1 VFRTAVVAAR
11 LAPIV
16 LSFVRDHRR
25 WIVSGEPV
33 ARTPAFHRRRAER
46 IVRTLGRL
54 GPAFVKL
61 AQLFASRPDLV
72 PEPYLGALGILT
84 DQVPP
89 IPPAKLRRAI
99 EEAYGKPPEE
109 VFDDFEVTPV
119 AAASLGQVHRA
130 RWRGEV
136 VAVKVLRPNVEKL
149 VEADVRAAGRLLDLA
164 IARWPNPHIVGVR
177 NAVREFGERV
187 WEEMDFR
194 REAANAEAVR
204 ANFAGRPGV
213 RVPRVIPELTRHRAM
228 VMEFMHGTRIDRL
241 GPEVAAGRVD
251 AVALVR
257 RVIELYMRMMLVDG
271 FFHADPHPGNLLV
284 QDDGTVV
291 ILDFGMVVRVA
302 PELRHKLARTA
313 FAGITRDVEGLVDG
327 FFALGVAESGAD
339 RETIRRLVET
349 LLAVAYTP
357 STTTV
362 ERMELIADEVMAT
375 LYDFPVTLPSELVY
389 FARTAAL
396 IEGLGTRYDAQFNG
410 VTFAAPVALSLRR
423 EILATLRGPGGKRAP
438 LAGDDWVEALGGAL
452 GEVAAIVTRAGRDVA
467 TVVGRV
473 AAGFGL
479 LDFGA
484 ELGAALWGDGG
495 GGGGASNGNGNGHRN
510 GHAPSPAPP
519 RLPAGARPAELPAGT
534 LRALPAPSGD

>member
-1 VFRTAVVAAR
+1 V
-11 LAPIV
+11 
-16 LSFVRDHRR
+16 
-25 WIVSGEPV
+25 
-33 ARTPAFHRRRAER
+33 
-46 IVRTLGRL
+46 
-54 GPAFVKL
+54 
-61 AQLFASRPDLV
+61 
-72 PEPYLGALGILT
+72 
-84 DQVPP
+84 
-89 IPPAKLRRAI
+89 
-99 EEAYGKPPEE
+99 
-109 VFDDFEVTPV
+109 
-119 AAASLGQVHRA
+119 
-130 RWRGEV
+130 
-136 VAVKVLRPNVEKL
+136 
-149 VEADVRAAGRLLDLA
+149 
-164 IARWPNPHIVGVR
+164 
-177 NAVREFGERV
+177 
-187 WEEMDFR
+187 
-194 REAANAEAVR
+194 
-204 ANFAGRPGV
+204 
-213 RVPRVIPELTRHRAM
+213 
-228 VMEFMHGTRIDRL
+228 
-241 GPEVAAGRVD
+241 GRVD

-291 ILDFGMVVRVA
+291 ILDFGMVVRVS

-362 ERMELIADEVMAT
+362 QRMELIADEVMAT

-423 EILATLRGPGGKRAP
+423 EILATLRGPGGERTP

-479 LDFGA
+479 LDLGV
-484 ELGAALWGDGG
+484 ELGAALFGEG
-495 GGGGASNGNGNGHRN
+495 SNGNGHRN
-510 GHAPSPAPP
+510 GHQNGNRNGHLASPP
-519 RLPAGARPAELPAGT
+519 RLSPGGARPAELPPGS
-534 LRALPAPSGD
+534 LPALPAPSGD